1 MRNPVLSIATLVAV
15 GFAFGMAAALAAP
28 AARAQST
35 DVVVGVPVRDG
46 QVGKPQPGVI
56 VDLEKKQ
63 PDRVPA
69 PIVIQEGQAG
79 GTTTVRPNFGGG
91 YTVDQSGG
99 KSTTVK
105 PRFGG
110 GYSVEENGR
119 TTTEV
124 KPKFGGGYTVES
136 TGKGPTVVLPPPQR

>member
-1 MRNPVLSIATLVAV
+1 MRIRSLLAGSCFAWSCLAVGLTGLVAN
-15 GFAFGMAAALAAP
+15 
-28 AARAQST
+28 AQST

-46 QVGKPQPGVI
+46 QVGRPQPGVI
-56 VDLEKKQ
+56 VDLEKQ
-63 PDRVPA
+63 QRDRVPA
-69 PIVIQEGQAG
+69 PIVVQEGQAG

-99 KSTTVK
+99 STTTVK

-124 KPKFGGGYTVES
+124 KPNFGGGYTVES

>member
-1 MRNPVLSIATLVAV
+1 MPIRSRSLPALLVI
-15 GFAFGMAAALAAP
+15 GFVMVLAAP
-28 AARAQST
+28 AGAQST

-56 VDLEKKQ
+56 VDLEEQ
-63 PDRVPA
+63 QRDRVPA
-69 PIVIQEGQAG
+69 PIIVQEGQAG

-99 KSTTVK
+99 STTTVK

-110 GYSVEENGR
+110 GYSVQENGR

-124 KPKFGGGYTVES
+124 KPNFGGGYTVES
-136 TGKGPTVVLPPPQR
+136 SGQGPTIVLPPPQR

>member
-1 MRNPVLSIATLVAV
+1 MRHRSLAFPFALVL
-15 GFAFGMAAALAAP
+15 AAALAATG
-28 AARAQST
+28 ARAQST
-35 DVVVGVPVRDG
+35 DVVVGVPVTNG
-46 QVGKPQPGVI
+46 QAGKPQPGVI

-63 PDRVPA
+63 SARVPA
-69 PIVIQEGQAG
+69 PVIVQEGQAG

-110 GYSVEENGR
+110 GYTVEENGR

-124 KPKFGGGYTVES
+124 KPNFGGGYTVES
-136 TGKGPTVVLPPPQR
+136 TGKGPTMVLPPPQR

>member
-1 MRNPVLSIATLVAV
+1 MRHPSLAFPFALVLVVTAT
-15 GFAFGMAAALAAP
+15 LAAP
-28 AARAQST
+28 DARAQST

-46 QVGKPQPGVI
+46 QAGKPQPGVI
-56 VDLEKKQ
+56 VDLEKRQ
-63 PDRVPA
+63 PARVPA
-69 PIVIQEGQAG
+69 PVVVQEGQAG

-124 KPKFGGGYTVES
+124 KPNFGGGYTVES
-136 TGKGPTVVLPPPQR
+136 TGKGPTMVLPPPQR

>member
-1 MRNPVLSIATLVAV
+1 MRIRSALAGSCFAWSCFAV
-15 GFAFGMAAALAAP
+15 GLTGPLAGAN
-28 AARAQST
+28 AQST

-46 QVGKPQPGVI
+46 QVGRPQPGVI
-56 VDLEKKQ
+56 VDLEKQ
-63 PDRVPA
+63 QRDRVPA
-69 PIVIQEGQAG
+69 PIVVQEGQAG

-99 KSTTVK
+99 STTTVK

-124 KPKFGGGYTVES
+124 KPNFGGGYTVES

>member
-1 MRNPVLSIATLVAV
+1 MRIRSVLAGSCLAWSC
-15 GFAFGMAAALAAP
+15 FAFGLTGPLAVAN
-28 AARAQST
+28 AQST

-63 PDRVPA
+63 RDRVPA
-69 PIVIQEGQAG
+69 PIVVQEGQAG

-99 KSTTVK
+99 STTTVK

-124 KPKFGGGYTVES
+124 KPNFGGGYTVES